1 MKILSTFLFI
11 SLITSISYSQ
21 FDKPIIRIGFGI
33 SEPFDELKGSNYL
46 MNSFYRGFQLTLIDT
61 NLYKT
66 NYAAQTGINFFGAGK
81 INFDK
86 FNIVRGSV
94 FLGFTS
100 FNTFQTKKNG
110 NQLYL
115 NPNDSNDYFLAPQQ
129 FDYSF
134 SAFSFGFG
142 LELAP
147 TSFTKVFSPY
157 FSANLVFNSLTS
169 TLERSPSTY
178 DTVRFKAT
186 GFRIGVNFDAGLE
199 YKFSDMFG
207 IAMGVKYDL
216 GNLLLKESSG
226 GSTADFY
233 EWGRQNANLND
244 DEGVYRSSLPN
255 YLSNNFPKQYTS
267 NKKKINWG
275 TIYLAFNIYLNTKT
289 TKKPPKK

>member
-1 MKILSTFLFI
+1 MLKTIIILAILST
-11 SLITSISYSQ
+11 ISYSQ
-21 FDKPIIRIGFGI
+21 FDKPIIRIGLGV
-33 SEPFDELKGSNYL
+33 SEPFDELKGKDYL
-46 MNSFYRGFQLTLIDT
+46 MYSSYRGIQLALIDT

-66 NYAAQTGINFFGAGK
+66 NYAAQTGINFFGAVK

-86 FNIVRGSV
+86 YNIVRGSG

-100 FNTFQTKKNG
+100 FNTFQSKKKG
-110 NQLYL
+110 NQIYL
-115 NPNDSNDYFLAPQQ
+115 NPNDSNDYFTPPQ
-129 FDYSF
+129 DYNYSF

-157 FSANLVFNSLTS
+157 FGANVSFNSFTS

-178 DTVRFKAT
+178 DTVRFKTT
-186 GFRIGVNFDAGLE
+186 GFRIGANFDAGLE
-199 YKFSDMFG
+199 YKFSNVFG
-207 IAMGVKYDL
+207 MALGVKYDL

-244 DEGVYRSSLPN
+244 EEGVFRSSLPN
-255 YLSNNFPKQYTS
+255 YLSNNFPKQYTA

-275 TIYLAFNIYLNTKT
+275 TVYLAVNIYLNTKT
-289 TKKPPKK
+289 KKTPKK